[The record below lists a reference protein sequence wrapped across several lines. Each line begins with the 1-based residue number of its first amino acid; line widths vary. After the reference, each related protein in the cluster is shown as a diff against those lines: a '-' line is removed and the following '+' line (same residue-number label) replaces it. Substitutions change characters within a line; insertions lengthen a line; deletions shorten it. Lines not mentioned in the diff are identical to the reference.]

1 MTRRMT
7 DAGSLPTVCRW
18 EGMPVSE
25 GNSAR
30 RVAEL
35 PQRTLHIQNMPLNK
49 REFKGMK
56 YKDPVFCRT
65 PDPCLSTI
73 DITHIKSMPSSMREF
88 KGMK

>member
-35 PQRTLHIQNMPLNK
+35 PQRTLHIQNMPLN
-49 REFKGMK
+49 RA
-56 YKDPVFCRT
+56 CRIT
-65 PDPCLSTI
+65 EVR
-73 DITHIKSMPSSMREF
+73 DIGQRFQPKEHNVLF
-88 KGMK
+88 LG